1 MSMLTSPFGQAIIQG
16 WQDYQRQLVVV
27 VRSLT
32 PEQLAIRVGPDLRSV
47 HEIIAHVIA
56 GRAAWFSG
64 VLKEGDEEVAAM
76 RDWGDPGQPEYTTA
90 DYTHGLEATWSM
102 MSEAMARW
110 TDEQLVE
117 QIVLPWIGPAHPITR
132 SFVVWHIIEH
142 DLHHGGEIS
151 HSLGMQGLAIEL
163 PPGPPRD

>member
-1 MSMLTSPFGQAIIQG
+1 MSAITSSFGKAIIQG
-16 WQDYQRQLVVV
+16 WEDYHTQLVAV

-47 HEIIAHVIA
+47 NEIIAHVIA

-64 VLKEGDEEVAAM
+64 VLKEGDEEIAAM
-76 RDWGDPGQPEYTTA
+76 REWDDPGQPERTTA
-90 DYTHGLEATWSM
+90 DYIHGFEATWSM
-102 MSEAMARW
+102 MWEAMQRW
-110 TDEQLVE
+110 SDEQLAE
-117 QIVLPWIGPAHPITR
+117 EIVLPWIGPAHPITR

-151 HSLGMQGLAIEL
+151 HSLGMQGLTIEL
-163 PPGPPRD
+163 PPGPPKD